1 MADDIRNDDGI
12 QHGIDD
18 NPHDDG
24 KKGLELGGLGG
35 GTVGAIAGMAAGP
48 VGALVGAL
56 VGGTVGSIASGAAV
70 DAVDSVDNDNTV
82 TGIGSGATGDVNR
95 NDTETMHT
103 TNRLDLPGHNLDL
116 PGNDVPGV
124 QTGGVTTAGADTRG
138 VTEKAADALTGDNVD
153 DKTGG
158 RIDAGY
164 GVAGV
169 GTAGAMNRDVDVN
182 DDTIRV
188 PVVEEELNVSKDRH
202 QAGEVGVSKHVVEE
216 QVNVPVSVSH
226 EEVHVERHAVDRPLR
241 EGETLIGENETIKV
255 PVMEETVAVSK
266 DAHVVEEIEIT
277 KERVTEQQTVSDT
290 VRREEVDID
299 NSGNITR

>member
-18 NPHDDG
+18 DPNNDG

-48 VGALVGAL
+48 VGAVVGAL
-56 VGGTVGSIASGAAV
+56 VGGTVGAIASGAAV
-70 DAVDSVDNDNTV
+70 DAVDSVDNDNTI
-82 TGIGSGATGDVNR
+82 TGIGDGATGDVNR
-95 NDTETMHT
+95 NDVDTMYVNT
-103 TNRLDLPGHNLDL
+103 

-124 QTGGVTTAGADTRG
+124 QTGGVTTAGTDTRG
-138 VTEKAADALTGDNVD
+138 ITEKAADAITGDNID

-158 RIDAGY
+158 RVDAGY
-164 GVAGV
+164 GAAGV
-169 GTAGAMNRDVDVN
+169 GAASAMNRDVDVN

-202 QAGEVGVSKHVVEE
+202 QAGAVGVSKHVVEE
-216 QVNVPVSVSH
+216 QVNVPVEVSH
-226 EEVHVERHAVDRPLR
+226 EEVHVERHAVNRPLR
-241 EGETLIGENETIKV
+241 EGEATIGENETIKV
-255 PVMEETVAVSK
+255 PVMEETVTVSK

-299 NSGNITR
+299 NTGDLTR

>member
-1 MADDIRNDDGI
+1 MADKIIDDGV

-18 NPHDDG
+18 NPNDDG
-24 KKGLELGGLGG
+24 KKGLELGALGG

-48 VGALVGAL
+48 IGAVIGAL

-82 TGIGSGATGDVNR
+82 TGIGGGATGD
-95 NDTETMHT
+95 
-103 TNRLDLPGHNLDL
+103 TNRTDADTMYINT
-116 PGNDVPGV
+116 PGNDVAGV
-124 QTGGVTTAGADTRG
+124 QTGGTTVAGADTRG
-138 VTEKAADALTGDNVD
+138 ITEKAADAVTGDNVD

-158 RIDAGY
+158 RVDSGY
-164 GVAGV
+164 ATGA
-169 GTAGAMNRDVDVN
+169 TAAGAVN
-182 DDTIRV
+182 TDNDTIRV
-188 PVVEEELNVSKDRH
+188 PVVEEELNVRKDRH
-202 QAGEVGVSKHVVEE
+202 QAGEVGVQKRVVEE
-216 QVNVPVSVSH
+216 RVDVPVSVSH
-226 EEVHVERHAVDRPLR
+226 EEVHIERHAVDRPLR
-241 EGETLIGENETIKV
+241 DSETAMGDNETIRV

-277 KERVTEQQTVSDT
+277 KERVTEQQTISDT